1 MSVGS
6 AGPDLGKLSF
16 AIAQR
21 VKAIL
26 SPLEDVCRYR
36 EQRSE
41 DFAAYDVK
49 PGRPGALS
57 FSIAIAP
64 GGVNLDTPH
73 FSIREFPVTEARVVE
88 DMIEAIVEGRVRRVT
103 RLSAGGK
110 LLAAKIYLFDAGGRT
125 LFKHRRQAGALAGL
139 TRTARRGRERFPAYR
154 AAA

>member
-6 AGPDLGKLSF
+6 AGADLGKLSF
-16 AIAQR
+16 GIAQR
-21 VKAIL
+21 VKALL

-49 PGRPGALS
+49 PARKGALP

-73 FSIREFPVTEARVVE
+73 FSIQEFPVTEAKAMEQMV
-88 DMIEAIVEGRVRRVT
+88 EAIIEGRARRVT
-103 RLSAGGK
+103 RLSAGGR
-110 LLAAKIYLFDAGGRT
+110 LLAAKVFLFDPAGRM
-125 LFKHRRQAGALAGL
+125 LYKNRRQAGVLAWL
-139 TRTARRGRERFPAYR
+139 SRTARRERERFAPYR
-154 AAA
+154 DPG